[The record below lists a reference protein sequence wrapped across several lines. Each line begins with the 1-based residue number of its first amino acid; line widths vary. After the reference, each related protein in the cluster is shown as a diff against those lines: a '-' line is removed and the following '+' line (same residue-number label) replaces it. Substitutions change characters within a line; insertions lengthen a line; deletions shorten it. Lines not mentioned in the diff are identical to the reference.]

1 MAVNDKAISELTSLS
16 PQFLRSVHLERDFH
30 AKDTADGYLIT
41 RSSRIALSAL
51 ARGIADPSYRA
62 QLISGPYGAGKSALA
77 MYFARLLDKDKA
89 CYNGFRQKQLGCL
102 GEIGVELIPRDQQ
115 GYLSI
120 LATGTRE
127 SLSECLINSVKHSLK
142 ASGHQDLV
150 RKLFKENIPSNSYNT
165 RQIVQLFEDLAKL
178 AVAKG
183 ALGVIV
189 IIDELGKLLEHAA
202 LQPEDSDLHLL
213 QEMAEA
219 ASRSHEH
226 PFWFITILQQDFS
239 YYASR
244 LGKRHQREWSKV
256 QQRFFDVPCTLDDT
270 DAFQLMAAALNSSAN
285 PLTGRNSHIRRV
297 AKACAKLAPKG
308 SGTDFIT
315 WCTSSYP
322 IHPTSLVVIP
332 GLFRRYG
339 QNERSLF
346 SFLSANEAFSL
357 HEWSINHRF
366 REDDPPFIR
375 IPQLFDYTSY
385 TLIGGRPNPYSVR
398 AWAEVEDALSRLGEA
413 SQIEIDV
420 LKTIGLLG
428 LLGDASPLS
437 ASKEMLRLALESPGF
452 SNEQIDNA
460 VKSLETKKLIVFRR
474 FRNAYRLWEGSDI
487 DIGDRLSE
495 AYQSLPLQ
503 SASLSVARDLCPS
516 VPVVARRHSFHTG
529 MLRFFSIVPS
539 SKDALQITSPIKSDY
554 DGCVVQCLVGTD
566 EEAKIVASV
575 AKQLK
580 DPSIIMIIGKES
592 DELAESAKDVAALDW
607 VKKTT
612 PSLASDRVA
621 RQELSERRLEAEIA
635 FRSEWSHIFEPG
647 QTTFKCYWSGKE
659 YLGLTKR
666 AFASLLSE
674 ACDATFPYSPVVKN
688 ELINRRTL
696 SSAGAGARHNL
707 MEAMISNPEIPGLG
721 ITGYPPERSI
731 YESLLI
737 QSGIHRETQNK
748 KWSFGRPKESDP
760 GLVKAWEYIIGNIG
774 SEELKPK
781 SVADLFKEMSSPP
794 YGLANGFLP
803 ILLCALLLSRSSTV
817 AIYEDSI
824 FIPDLSIAVMDRL
837 VRRPEHFSVLSF
849 SLDGERS
856 TVVSRFARG
865 FGVDNGVLPVVRS
878 LYTRIHSLPQ
888 YTLTSK
894 NMSAE
899 AIAVRD
905 AILKAKSPERLL
917 FVDLPISLNCEPFDL
932 EPNASLNADK
942 VEQFFKSLNRAFSE
956 LLNCYP
962 ALLKRIEKGMLSMF
976 DIPSDTDEW
985 RTRVSARA
993 SNLHNSVVDSRLRSV
1008 LLRARDTQLG
1018 EEEYLESV
1026 GAGITDQTPNRW
1038 SKIDEDN
1045 FARLVPELASKMR
1058 IVESTQSL
1066 NSILER
1072 DEDGYLITM
1081 NDRRGEILHRVIRYS
1096 LLEQQQIQRIA
1107 SLLEQQSDIKAD
1119 RRILLAALI
1128 ESARRIMMNE
1138 EENKK

>member
-1 MAVNDKAISELTSLS
+1 MAVNDTAISELTSLS

-30 AKDTADGYLIT
+30 AKDAADGYLIT
-41 RSSRIALSAL
+41 RSSRIALSLL
-51 ARGIADPSYRA
+51 ARGVLDPSYRA
-62 QLISGPYGAGKSALA
+62 QSISGPYGAGKSALA

-89 CYNGFRQKQLGCL
+89 CYNGFRKKQLDYL
-102 GEIGVELIPRDQQ
+102 GEIGAELIPRDQQ

-127 SLSECLINSVKHSLK
+127 SLAECLINSVKHSLK
-142 ASGHQDLV
+142 ASGHPDLV
-150 RKLFKENIPSNSYNT
+150 RKLVKENIPSHSYNT

-183 ALGVIV
+183 ALGIIV

-202 LQPEDSDLHLL
+202 LKPEDSDLHLL

-256 QQRFFDVPCTLDDT
+256 QQRFFDVPCSLDDT
-270 DAFQLMAAALNSSAN
+270 DSFQLMAAALNSSAN
-285 PLTGRNSHIRRV
+285 PPTGHNSNIRRV
-297 AKACAKLAPKG
+297 AKACTKLAPKG
-308 SGTDFIT
+308 SETDFVT

-322 IHPTSLVVIP
+322 IHPTSLVLIP
-332 GLFRRYG
+332 SLFRRYG

-357 HEWSINHRF
+357 NEWSRNHKF
-366 REDDPPFIR
+366 REDNPPFVR
-375 IPQLFDYTSY
+375 IPQLLDYTSY
-385 TLIGGRPNPYSVR
+385 TLIGGRPNPYSVH

-437 ASKEMLRLALESPGF
+437 ASKDVLRLALESPDF
-452 SNEQIDNA
+452 SHEQIDNA
-460 VKSLETKKLIVFRR
+460 VKLLETKKLIVFRR

-487 DIGDRLSE
+487 DIGERLTE

-503 SASLSVARDLCPS
+503 SVSLSVGRDLCPS
-516 VPVVARRHSFHTG
+516 VPVMARRHSFHTG
-529 MLRFFSIVPS
+529 MLRIFSIVPS
-539 SKDALQITSPIKSDY
+539 NKDTLQANSAMNNDC
-554 DGCVVQCLVGTD
+554 DGRVVQCLVTTD
-566 EEAKIVASV
+566 EEAKTVTSV
-575 AKQLK
+575 AKQFK
-580 DPSIIMIIGKES
+580 DPSIIVIIGKES
-592 DELAESAKDVAALDW
+592 DELAESARDVAALDW
-607 VKKTT
+607 VKKNT
-612 PSLASDRVA
+612 PSLAADRIA

-635 FRSEWSHIFEPG
+635 FRSEWSRTFEPG
-647 QTTFKCYWSGKE
+647 QTTFKCYWYGKE

-666 AFASLLSE
+666 AFTSLLSD

-696 SSAGAGARHNL
+696 SSAGAAARHKL
-707 MEAMISNPEIPGLG
+707 MDAMISNPEMPGLG
-721 ITGYPPERSI
+721 ISGYPPERSI
-731 YESLLI
+731 YESLLV
-737 QSGIHRETQNK
+737 QSGIHRETQNG
-748 KWSFGRPKESDP
+748 KWSFAKPEESDP
-760 GLVKAWEYIIGNIG
+760 GLVKAWEYIVANIG

-781 SVADLFKEMSSPP
+781 LVADLFQEMSSPP

-803 ILLCALLLSRSSTV
+803 VLLCAFLLSRSSTV
-817 AIYEDSI
+817 AVYEDGI
-824 FIPDLSIAVMDRL
+824 FVPDLSIAVMDRL

-865 FGVDNGVLPVVRS
+865 FEVDNGVLPVVKS
-878 LYTRIHSLPQ
+878 LYKRIHSLPQ

-894 NMSAE
+894 NISTV

-917 FVDLPISLNCEPFDL
+917 FVDLPTSLNFEPFHL
-932 EPNASLNADK
+932 EPNTSLNAEK
-942 VEQFFKSLNRAFSE
+942 VDQFFTSLNNTFSE

-962 ALLKRIEKGMLSMF
+962 SLLKRIEKGVLSIF
-976 DIPSDTDEW
+976 DLPIDHNGW
-985 RTRVSARA
+985 RTIVSARA
-993 SNLHNSVVDSRLRSV
+993 SNLHNSVVDSRLRSI
-1008 LLRARDTQLG
+1008 LMRACDTQLDD
-1018 EEEYLESV
+1018 EKYLESV

-1058 IVESTQSL
+1058 VVESTQSL
-1066 NSILER
+1066 NSILEW
-1072 DEDGYLITM
+1072 DEDGYLLTM
-1081 NDRRGEILHRVIRYS
+1081 NDRNGEILRRVVRFS
-1096 LLEQQQIQRIA
+1096 HSEQQQIQGIV
-1107 SLLEQQSDIKAD
+1107 SLLEQQSDLKID

-1128 ESARRIMMNE
+1128 ESARKIMMTE
-1138 EENKK
+1138 EENNK